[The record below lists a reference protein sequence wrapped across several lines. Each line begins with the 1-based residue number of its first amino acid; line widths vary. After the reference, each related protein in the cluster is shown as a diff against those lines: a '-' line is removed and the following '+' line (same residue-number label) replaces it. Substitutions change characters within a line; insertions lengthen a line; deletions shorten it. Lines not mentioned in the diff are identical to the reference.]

1 MNDNGKELDA
11 LIASVFKTASGKK
24 LMEHLDERFIR
35 QPVCNP
41 GQTEGQGY
49 FREWQNSV
57 IRFFQSCIKRREKGD
72 Y

>member
-1 MNDNGKELDA
+1 MNNNGKELDA
-11 LIASVFKTASGKK
+11 LIAEVFKTDSGK
-24 LMEHLDERFIR
+24 LLLEHLDERFIR

-41 GQTEGQGY
+41 GQSEGQGY
-49 FREWQNSV
+49 FREGQNSV